1 MYDYYSG
8 IVTTYKKSTILQY
21 PCISVVD
28 NLSNILHFAPCTM
41 HWHCIFLK
49 WTDMGVYKLW
59 LQPHLSWWND
69 IMLMF
74 LLYCIFH
81 HGNKVLF
88 YSILFYSILFY
99 SILFCPHDTAS
110 CHILTIGYPRYMPK
124 ISSRTDVLTHR
135 GLVTPCVTQ
144 IWVNIGSCNGLL
156 PDGSKPLP
164 KPMLT
169 YHQ

>member
-99 SILFCPHDTAS
+99 SILFYSKCWVWDVRMRWISDPDR
-110 CHILTIGYPRYMPK
+110 CLFQYKMWFYWIIQGYDIQK
-124 ISSRTDVLTHR
+124 VFS
-135 GLVTPCVTQ
+135 
-144 IWVNIGSCNGLL
+144 
-156 PDGSKPLP
+156 
-164 KPMLT
+164 
-169 YHQ
+169 